1 MATFKKTKFS
11 KDRPNRRRFSPI
23 KNSQTYIDYKDTE
36 LLKKFI
42 NSHGKILP
50 AKLTGVSAKKQ
61 RMLATAIK
69 RARFMALIPFVAER
83 IRR

>member
-1 MATFKKTKFS
+1 MQNRRFT
-11 KDRPNRRRFSPI
+11 KDRNTKRKISPI
-23 KNSQTYIDYKDTE
+23 KNSQTYIDYKDVE
-36 LLKKFI
+36 LLKKFV

-50 AKLTGVSAKKQ
+50 AKITGVTAKKQ

-83 IRR
+83 VRR